1 MIFSGTYPE
10 LIKNS
15 STETSLYLS
24 GKKEIVRQNPKK
36 ISTKKFLSIYGA
48 QNGYQFFHLGGGL
61 GSSED
66 SLYRFKKALNKNGDK
81 QFCISKDCF
90 DKEQYNH
97 LVNLRKAKDPT
108 FNENGTFFPLYRG

>member
-1 MIFSGTYPE
+1 VIFSGTYPE

-48 QNGYQFFHLGGGL
+48 QENNL
-61 GSSED
+61 
-66 SLYRFKKALNKNGDK
+66 KN
-81 QFCISKDCF
+81 I
-90 DKEQYNH
+90 N
-97 LVNLRKAKDPT
+97 VR
-108 FNENGTFFPLYRG
+108 FPLECMTVVTGVS